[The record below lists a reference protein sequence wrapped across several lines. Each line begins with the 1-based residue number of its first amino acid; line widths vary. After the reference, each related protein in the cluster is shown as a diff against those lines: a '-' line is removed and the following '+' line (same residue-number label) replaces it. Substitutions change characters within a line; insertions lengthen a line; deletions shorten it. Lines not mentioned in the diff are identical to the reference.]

1 MGAVDVLEQIPG
13 EAACDRLVRALLLG
27 VDCSELED
35 PARYERTVLR
45 PVDRTPQMRAGYFGN
60 SRMSTCQ
67 LEQCA
72 AWRIAG
78 VPDAEVTGH
87 EPLDGGISARQ
98 RDLCERYGSWVSVGG
113 DLDAQAFAALMTR
126 GRGWWID
133 DGSGLRVHAGSCVT
147 DAIIVGAM
155 TVVVDT
161 VEGGQMVKNPTGK
174 TVGYTA
180 TRRYTHTWTR
190 GVDGRWRAS
199 AGGRHI
205 IAIQLADKL
214 PIPVTA
220 EIASGEV
227 TGDLEAPQTLPTGAS
242 TRGESPPSDTE

>member
-1 MGAVDVLEQIPG
+1 MSDPDVLEQIPG
-13 EAACDRLVRALLLG
+13 EDAPGRLVRALLLS

-35 PARYERTVLR
+35 PERYTRTVIR
-45 PVDRTPQMRAGYFGN
+45 PVDRTPQMHAGYFGN

-98 RDLCERYGSWVSVGG
+98 RHLCERHGAWLDVGG
-113 DLDAQAFAALMTR
+113 AFDAQALASLLTR

-133 DGSGLRVHAGSCVT
+133 DGSGMDVHAGSCVT
-147 DAIIVGAM
+147 DAIVVDTS
-155 TVVVDT
+155 TVTVDT
-161 VEGGQMVKNPTGK
+161 VEGGQVVKGPVAHA
-174 TVGYTA
+174 VGCTA
-180 TRRYTHTWTR
+180 QRRFTRTWKR
-190 GVDGRWRAS
+190 GADGRWRAG
-199 AGGRHI
+199 ARHI

-220 EIASGEV
+220 ENAGGEIV
-227 TGDLEAPQTLPTGAS
+227 RDGNL
-242 TRGESPPSDTE
+242 GESGPATNVGTDET